1 MATRKS
7 VVLALAALI
16 LSAATITTASAASE
30 VLDHYCSPSGDYCTY
45 VMKKDSGA
53 ILIQIRAFANYFGRS
68 QACVTK
74 DTRVCHSQSPHRHHQ
89 LYKWNILWQSNYP
102 NQGAGRYS
110 VRWMDHDGNRIGRN
124 LHFQR
129 G

>member
-1 MATRKS
+1 MRTRRS
-7 VVLALAALI
+7 VVLAMAALI
-16 LSAATITTASAASE
+16 LSAATVTTASAASE
-30 VLDHYCSPSGDYCTY
+30 VLDDYCSPSGDYCTY

-53 ILIQIRAFANYFGRS
+53 ILFQIRAFANYFGRS

-74 DTRVCHSQSPHRHHQ
+74 DTRVCHSRSPHRHHQ
-89 LYKWNILWQSNYP
+89 LYEWNILWQGNYP
-102 NQGAGRYS
+102 NQGTGRYT
-110 VRWMDHDGNRIGRN
+110 VRWTDKSGNRIGHA